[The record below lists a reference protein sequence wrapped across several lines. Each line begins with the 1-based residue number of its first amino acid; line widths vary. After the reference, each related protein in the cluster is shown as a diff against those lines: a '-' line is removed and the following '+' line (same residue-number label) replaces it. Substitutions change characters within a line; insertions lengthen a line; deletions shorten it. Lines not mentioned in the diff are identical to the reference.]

1 VLSTCI
7 RFSISSF
14 HPTNNIFKMKYSI
27 IYLAALTS
35 MSNAVPV
42 AQLSGF
48 SIPSFPGFSMPSFP
62 GRPTA
67 TNTAG
72 AGGSI
77 SALPTSVKATA
88 TGIAQPTQTGSTG
101 GSIVGGNCTPQG
113 NGGGST
119 ENGVKDKDKNNYCC
133 TDVTVIFARGTGE
146 VGNMGTVTG
155 PPMVKSLRAK
165 LGAGRVTVQGV
176 EYLASGSVSYF
187 PLD

>member
-1 VLSTCI
+1 MKH
-7 RFSISSF
+7 SIV
-14 HPTNNIFKMKYSI
+14 
-27 IYLAALTS
+27 YLAALMS

-42 AQLSGF
+42 AQFGGF
-48 SIPSFPGFSMPSFP
+48 SIPSFPGFSMPSLP

-88 TGIAQPTQTGSTG
+88 TGISQPTQTGSTG
-101 GSIVGGNCTPQG
+101 GGIVGGNCTPPG
-113 NGGGST
+113 SGGGST
-119 ENGVKDKDKNNYCC
+119 EDGVKDKNENNYCC

-146 VGNMGTVTG
+146 TGNMGTVTG
-155 PPMVKSLRAK
+155 PPMVKSLRTK

-176 EYLASGSVSYF
+176 DYSASTSVSNF
-187 PLD
+187 SLD